1 MRKLLKLAAVASIA
15 VMTLN
20 PLAAHALVMDFGAN
34 PTTTTPFTPFS
45 QNGLTMT
52 PIDTGAGVP
61 HWDRYAGGA
70 FGSPADNVAVI
81 HTGNAAEIV
90 EFTFDAGAFDLLSVL
105 SEGFL
110 LDQDG
115 DNQGAGLDVTFTAS
129 SGATYIV
136 SDPFGGLIDFSSLTG
151 WTNITSFSIS
161 VPLGVG
167 GCEVPGNDCSNFGFD
182 DVTFIAHVP
191 ENAVPEPMTL
201 SLLGAGLAGIGL
213 ARRRPSLRFGP
224 AGKRA

>member
-20 PLAAHALVMDFGAN
+20 PLAAHALVMDFGTD
-34 PTTTTPFTPFS
+34 PTTTTPSTSFS

-52 PIDTGAGVP
+52 PRFN
-61 HWDRYAGGA
+61 HWDRYASGP
-70 FGSPADNVAVI
+70 FGSPSDNAAVI
-81 HTGNAAEIV
+81 HTGNGGEIV
-90 EFTFDAGAFDLLSVL
+90 DFTFAGGAFDLQSIL

-115 DNQGAGLDVTFTAS
+115 DNQGRGLVVTFTAS
-129 SGATYIV
+129 SGAMHTINNT
-136 SDPFGGLIDFSSLTG
+136 FGTGLIDFSALSG
-151 WTNITSFSIS
+151 WTNITSFSIGL
-161 VPLGVG
+161 PLGVG
-167 GCEVPGNDCSNFGFD
+167 ACNVPGNDCSNFGFD

-191 ENAVPEPMTL
+191 GNAVPEPMTL

-224 AGKRA
+224 AGERA